1 MEELERRVVGT
12 TTLEPSV
19 AKAAIGHV
27 LLFLRD
33 KVPDGHV
40 GEFIDK
46 TPKAREFV
54 AAAVATGDG
63 GVTQVIEGLT
73 SFMGRGRA
81 DLNILIGKLKNLGL
95 KDAQIES
102 LINEIVARSEV
113 LIGADGAAKIRQI
126 LPAMNERMGHVE
138 ELRRSA

>member
-1 MEELERRVVGT
+1 MEELARRVVDT
-12 TTLEPSV
+12 TTLEPAV

-33 KVPDGHV
+33 EVPGGHV

-46 TPKAREFV
+46 TPLAQEFV
-54 AAAVATGDG
+54 IAARASGDG

-81 DLNILIGKLKNLGL
+81 DLNILVGKLENLGL
-95 KDAQIES
+95 KDAQIEG
-102 LINEIVARSEV
+102 LIKEIVARSDV
-113 LIGADGAAKIRQI
+113 LIGAEGAAKIREI
-126 LPAMNERMGHVE
+126 LPAMSERMPTME
-138 ELRRSA
+138 EMRRSA